1 MTDTPSI
8 DVLVIGSYVQ
18 DHCWQ
23 TERAPERGETCL
35 GRFSTGPGGKGFNQ
49 AVAAHRQGVSTCF
62 LGAVGDDALGVVAKR
77 FAADDGLR
85 AEWIVRGDAPT
96 AASSIVLDSR
106 GDNRIVVALGANEKL
121 GVAEVEARGEL
132 VRSARVLLMQLE
144 TDLAG
149 VDAALALA
157 RSHGVTTVL
166 NPAPLHPRLDPATL
180 RHADVI
186 TPNETEFALLIEKLG
201 GDEAARRGAREAATL
216 ADDALHRLCR
226 STGVPTVVITL
237 GGHGCFVSHA
247 SADLRG
253 DAAPYYRLP
262 AERVKAIDTTGAG
275 DAFSGAL
282 AAAMVL
288 FAGRPFRDAVE
299 HGNRVAALSTEIVG
313 TAPAMPTREQ
323 VAARFG

>member
-1 MTDTPSI
+1 MTDI

-49 AVAAHRQGVSTCF
+49 AVAAHRQGVETCF
-62 LGAVGDDALGVVAKR
+62 LGAIGDDALGVVARR
-77 FAADDGLR
+77 FAEDDKLA
-85 AEWIVRGDAPT
+85 AEWIVRRDAAT
-96 AASSIVLDSR
+96 AASSIVVDAR

-121 GVAEVEARGEL
+121 GVPEIRANEAL
-132 VRSARVLLMQLE
+132 IARAKVLLMQLE

-157 RSHGVTTVL
+157 RSRGVTTVL
-166 NPAPLHPRLDPATL
+166 NTAPLHPKLDPATL
-180 RHADVI
+180 RHADIV

-201 GDEAARRGAREAATL
+201 GDEAARRDARAAATI
-216 ADDALHRLCR
+216 DERRLHELCR

-247 SADLRG
+247 DGNRHG
-253 DAAPYYRLP
+253 DAASCYRIAP
-262 AERVKAIDTTGAG
+262 ERVKAVDTTGAG
-275 DAFSGAL
+275 DAFSGGLVAGL
-282 AAAMVL
+282 VM
-288 FAGRPFRDAVE
+288 FADRPFRDAVV
-299 HGNRVAALSTEIVG
+299 HANRIAAMSTEIVG
-313 TAPAMPTREQ
+313 TAPAMPTRAE
-323 VAARFG
+323 VTARFG